1 MNRLSGTCMR
11 LNILNDTLENRISFA
26 LLAAFLVSLPFDRL
40 YSEVI
45 LICLVAHQVLHLD
58 RSRLRLLLDKEVWL
72 LQSLFIWIALNAL
85 RAEHR
90 QEALDEVVKLL
101 AVVVFPALFR
111 VLAQPMAPYRDT
123 LLLLFS
129 YSCAATIAGLYG
141 YALYVLRVDHLP
153 PQMLFSYYLNH
164 QFSAA
169 IDMHATYLSAY
180 CALCFVFCCTRLVQT
195 TRRQKIV
202 YLLPALLLL
211 AGMLQLCAK
220 SVLVATILTMLFFF
234 PWMVLK
240 PVKRIRFR
248 LVGLLLLALA
258 TLLVVQHKGFHS
270 RLITDLRQDLSTQRP
285 AFAAQEKRMV
295 RWQLAAGLVSKR
307 PVWGYAPGDYA
318 LVLRDTYFDHRFYRS
333 YLENLNTHNQFLALW
348 LSVGI
353 TGVLLYACTLAY
365 GFKTA
370 ITSKDIL
377 LTTFLLLTL
386 LVSLSENNLEVNK
399 GIFFYAFFF
408 SFLLMRPDRLRKNST
423 V

>member
-1 MNRLSGTCMR
+1 MR

-26 LLAAFLVSLPFDRL
+26 LLAAFLVCLPFDRL

-45 LICLVAHQVLHLD
+45 LICLAAHQVLHLD

-72 LQSLFIWIALNAL
+72 LQSIFIWIALNAF
-85 RAEHR
+85 RSTHR

-111 VLAQPMAPYRDT
+111 LLAQPMARYRDT
-123 LLLLFS
+123 LLLVFS

-141 YALYVLRVDHLP
+141 YALYVLRVEHLP
-153 PQMLFSYYLNH
+153 LQMLFSYYLNH

-195 TRRQKIV
+195 THRQKLV

-240 PVKRIRFR
+240 PVKRWRFR
-248 LVGLLLLALA
+248 LVVLLLLALA

-270 RLITDLRQDLSTQRP
+270 RLITDLQQDLSTQRP
-285 AFAAQEKRMV
+285 AFAAQEKRLV
-295 RWQLAAGLVSKR
+295 RWQLAAGLVSR
-307 PVWGYAPGDYA
+307 APVWGYAPGDHEF
-318 LVLRDTYFDHRFYRS
+318 VLRNAYFDHRFYHS
-333 YLENLNTHNQFLALW
+333 YLENLNTHNQFLDLW

-377 LTTFLLLTL
+377 LTAFLLLTL

-408 SFLLMRPDRLRKNST
+408 SLLLMRPDRLRKNAT